1 MGGFCKSLQLG
12 PFRRYQGKQL
22 QFKGGNSELFLFEKM
37 TWSLPASKLASGNGR
52 EVGNLNKKKKKT
64 TGKKEQIS
72 EMLFYIDRALLLWFS
87 RHHLFFISL

>member
-52 EVGNLNKKKKKT
+52 EVGNLNKKKKNNNGEERT
-64 TGKKEQIS
+64 NLRDAFLHRQSSSALVFQAPSI
-72 EMLFYIDRALLLWFS
+72 FY
-87 RHHLFFISL
+87 